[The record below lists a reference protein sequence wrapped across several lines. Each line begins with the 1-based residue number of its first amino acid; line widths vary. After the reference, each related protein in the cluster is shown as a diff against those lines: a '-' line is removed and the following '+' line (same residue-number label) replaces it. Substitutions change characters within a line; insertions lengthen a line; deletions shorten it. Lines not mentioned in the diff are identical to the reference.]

1 MLVQPWRDAVTGLA
15 VAGLCALAYLLSFE
29 LMNWLPAWLQYAPGV
44 ALFFLPAGVKLVAL
58 LVARA
63 WGLLGIVAAGV
74 WTAADVW
81 ESADWIA
88 LLGNVVVWVGIPY
101 VVIHLMLRWMKIHP
115 DLSNLTY
122 LRVMS
127 ICMAATVAS
136 SVTGNVYA
144 VWTHAQP
151 LVDLWARAAAMAL
164 GDFLG
169 AGVLFALLIAALNLL
184 QAGRA
189 LDH

>member
-81 ESADWIA
+81 QNADWIA

-101 VVIHLMLRWMKIHP
+101 VVIHLMLRCMKIHP

-122 LRVMS
+122 LRVMG

-136 SVTGNVYA
+136 SVAGNVYA
-144 VWTHAQP
+144 VWTHDQP

>member
-1 MLVQPWRDAVTGLA
+1 MLVQPWRDAVTGFA
-15 VAGLCALAYLLSFE
+15 VAGVCALAYLLSFE

-63 WGLLGIVAAGV
+63 WGLLGIVAAGA

-81 ESADWIA
+81 QGAGWIA

-101 VVIHLMLRWMKIHP
+101 VVIHLMLRWMNIHA

-122 LRVMS
+122 LRVMG

-136 SVTGNVYA
+136 SVAGNVYA
-144 VWTHAQP
+144 VWTHAP
-151 LVDLWARAAAMAL
+151 PFVDLWARAAAMAL

-169 AGVLFALLIAALNLL
+169 AGVLFALLIGGLNLV

>member
-1 MLVQPWRDAVTGLA
+1 MVVQPWRDVVTGFA

-29 LMNWLPAWLQYAPGV
+29 LMNWLPAWLEYAPGV

-63 WGLLGIVAAGV
+63 WGLVGIVAAGA

-81 ESADWIA
+81 QSADGMT
-88 LLGNVVVWVGIPY
+88 LLGNVLVWVGIPY
-101 VVIHLMLRWMKIHP
+101 VVIHLMLRWMNIHA
-115 DLSNLTY
+115 DMSNLTY
-122 LRVMS
+122 LRVLV

-136 SVTGNVYA
+136 SVVGNVYA

-151 LVDLWARAAAMAL
+151 LADLWARAAAMAL

-169 AGVLFALLIAALNLL
+169 AGVLFALLIGGVNLV

>member
-122 LRVMS
+122 LRVMG

-136 SVTGNVYA
+136 SVAGNVYA
-144 VWTHAQP
+144 VWTHDQP

>member
-1 MLVQPWRDAVTGLA
+1 MLVQPWRDVVTGLA

-81 ESADWIA
+81 QSADWTA

-122 LRVMS
+122 LRVMG

-136 SVTGNVYA
+136 SVAGNVYA